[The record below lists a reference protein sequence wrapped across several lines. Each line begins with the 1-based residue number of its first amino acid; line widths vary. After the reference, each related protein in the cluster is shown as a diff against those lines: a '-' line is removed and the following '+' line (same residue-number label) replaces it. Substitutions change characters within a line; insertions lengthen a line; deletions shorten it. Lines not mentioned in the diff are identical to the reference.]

1 MDKMWSGDA
10 LSRVMSQTY
19 DSCARKQTFPFTIVK
34 TKLNENVPLQNED
47 HDIKTGEE
55 AKNGRDNDDD
65 VLLLR
70 SPFAKDRKKSPKQN
84 QSKSLSKQIIT
95 SR

>member
-1 MDKMWSGDA
+1 MDKMLSGDA
-10 LSRVMSQTY
+10 LSRVMLQTY
-19 DSCARKQTFPFTIVK
+19 DSCARKWTFPFTIVK

-55 AKNGRDNDDD
+55 AKNGRDNDGD

>member
-1 MDKMWSGDA
+1 MDKMLSGDA
-10 LSRVMSQTY
+10 LSRVMLQTY
-19 DSCARKQTFPFTIVK
+19 DGCARMQTFPFTIVK

>member
-1 MDKMWSGDA
+1 MDKMLSGDA
-10 LSRVMSQTY
+10 LSRVMLQTY
-19 DSCARKQTFPFTIVK
+19 DSCARMQTFPFTIVK

-55 AKNGRDNDDD
+55 AKNGRDNDGD

>member
-1 MDKMWSGDA
+1 MDKMLSGDA
-10 LSRVMSQTY
+10 LSRVMLQTY
-19 DSCARKQTFPFTIVK
+19 DSCARKKTFPFTIVK

-47 HDIKTGEE
+47 HDVKTGEE

>member
-1 MDKMWSGDA
+1 MDKMLSGDA
-10 LSRVMSQTY
+10 LSRVMLQTY
-19 DSCARKQTFPFTIVK
+19 DSCARMQTFPFTIVK

>member
-1 MDKMWSGDA
+1 MLLVVLCYRLMTVVRENW
-10 LSRVMSQTY
+10 
-19 DSCARKQTFPFTIVK
+19 TFPFTIVK

>member
-1 MDKMWSGDA
+1 M
-10 LSRVMSQTY
+10 LLVVLCYRLI
-19 DSCARKQTFPFTIVK
+19 TIVK

-47 HDIKTGEE
+47 HDVKTGEE